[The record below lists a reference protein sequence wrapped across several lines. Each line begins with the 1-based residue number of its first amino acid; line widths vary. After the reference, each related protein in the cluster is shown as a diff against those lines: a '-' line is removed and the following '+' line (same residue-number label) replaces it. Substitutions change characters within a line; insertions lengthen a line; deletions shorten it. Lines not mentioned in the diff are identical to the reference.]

1 MVAAGKGPGVP
12 RLSVPAS
19 VAAPVTAPVTTA
31 FDRRASA
38 EAEFA
43 QAALAFAEVAQAEAA
58 EAAAEAAG
66 APWVAGVAEG
76 TCENGSESKNR
87 NVKRTRT
94 RK

>member
-1 MVAAGKGPGVP
+1 MSPTADALARYELLLAQAVAQLEADGIMVAAGKGPGVP

-58 EAAAEAAG
+58 EAAALLAAG
-66 APWVAGVAEG
+66 
-76 TCENGSESKNR
+76 
-87 NVKRTRT
+87 
-94 RK
+94 

>member
-1 MVAAGKGPGVP
+1 MVTAGKGPGVP
-12 RLSVPAS
+12 GLSVAAP

-58 EAAAEAAG
+58 EAAVAAEERRAQAQ
-66 APWVAGVAEG
+66 EG
-76 TCENGSESKNR
+76 DTSLVVVDANARYEGR
-87 NVKRTRT
+87 
-94 RK
+94 

>member
-12 RLSVPAS
+12 GLRVPAS

-58 EAAAEAAG
+58 EAAVAAAAEAATLPIRR
-66 APWVAGVAEG
+66 A
-76 TCENGSESKNR
+76 
-87 NVKRTRT
+87 TRSAS
-94 RK
+94 R